1 MCTEVISN
9 HDAYSN
15 GFDRDDWLNE
25 REAELSVREGA
36 VARAERRLGEKEKKM
51 TVTAN

>member
-1 MCTEVISN
+1 MHRGHIKPRCLQ
-9 HDAYSN
+9 YN